1 MVSIFNIILIED
13 FAPIIN
19 QYFSI
24 IKLEKNY
31 TTKKIVNELIP
42 WYFHS
47 CCIALPFVYNLLMII
62 PLYWYHLITVLL
74 PFCTLLLVY
83 IAPSYNKTLNDKSL
97 NNILSIILIIAA
109 YITSS
114 ISEIMKSTIR
124 LITKP
129 SRSESQNIFLQILKA
144 QSDAIRSLAA
154 WIAQDL
160 YFETGGSQLIFF
172 YSLIIYIIAIVMAL
186 TQNNSTCDNKI
197 TEHFNLIGWY
207 IKLIKGFNQ
216 LQSREKI
223 SFLFQIL
230 VSMFRLF
237 LGLFANGILFEIS
250 ENSKKTLIVNNEY
263 YPSYIIK
270 IINIIKLI
278 NLVIYK
284 IINLLTKFLLF
295 ITCTIP
301 QNKKKDILGVGY
313 VIGIVKIFSS
323 ILGIVTTKW
332 CKSQGFD
339 FYNLGFCIFPL
350 ILITFICFIY
360 APTTKIGNVLYF
372 LLNYL
377 LSITDT
383 FIKPDYI
390 NGNFKNYK
398 QVFACTNLFTIGF
411 ISSLINIMSGIL
423 KTSVRR
429 KSLMYWSI
437 GLICYINLLIAKKI
451 SNT

>member
-1 MVSIFNIILIED
+1 
-13 FAPIIN
+13 
-19 QYFSI
+19 
-24 IKLEKNY
+24 
-31 TTKKIVNELIP
+31 
-42 WYFHS
+42 
-47 CCIALPFVYNLLMII
+47 
-62 PLYWYHLITVLL
+62 
-74 PFCTLLLVY
+74 
-83 IAPSYNKTLNDKSL
+83 
-97 NNILSIILIIAA
+97 
-109 YITSS
+109 
-114 ISEIMKSTIR
+114 
-124 LITKP
+124 
-129 SRSESQNIFLQILKA
+129 
-144 QSDAIRSLAA
+144 
-154 WIAQDL
+154 
-160 YFETGGSQLIFF
+160 
-172 YSLIIYIIAIVMAL
+172 MAL

-230 VSMFRLF
+230 VSMFKLF

-278 NLVIYK
+278 NLIIYK

-411 ISSLINIMSGIL
+411 ISSLINIISGIL